1 MKHVLLLSDPPV
13 CQSETYCIR
22 LKLADSQNGKTRQSE
37 QCFSSRRVWRYSK
50 MLRSCE
56 CFSMEMQFWPR
67 QQLHRWSWWSE
78 VNKIVFEEILC
89 AQSLGICNFFLVQ
102 NCRSCQSGTL
112 NDFFLSIGM
121 YLSNKVSFSLEW
133 QSFKLVSKVRVDTVS
148 VGNCYD
154 SVDNR
159 WWWVWG
165 RFWTDGRRYDRRW

>member
-1 MKHVLLLSDPPV
+1 M
-13 CQSETYCIR
+13 
-22 LKLADSQNGKTRQSE
+22 
-37 QCFSSRRVWRYSK
+37 
-50 MLRSCE
+50 
-56 CFSMEMQFWPR
+56 
-67 QQLHRWSWWSE
+67 
-78 VNKIVFEEILC
+78 NKIVFEEILC
-89 AQSLGICNFFLVQ
+89 AQSLGICKYFLVQ

-159 WWWVWG
+159 W
-165 RFWTDGRRYDRRW
+165 

>member
-1 MKHVLLLSDPPV
+1 MFSFVWPPCVKH
-13 CQSETYCIR
+13 
-22 LKLADSQNGKTRQSE
+22 
-37 QCFSSRRVWRYSK
+37 
-50 MLRSCE
+50 
-56 CFSMEMQFWPR
+56 
-67 QQLHRWSWWSE
+67 
-78 VNKIVFEEILC
+78 IVFVWNWLTLKMGKQDKVNNVSRVEGCGDIQRCWDRANVSRWKCSFDRGNNFIGDHDDLRWTKS
-89 AQSLGICNFFLVQ
+89 SLKKFFVLKVWGFVIFFLVQ

-112 NDFFLSIGM
+112 NVFFSSKGM
-121 YLSNKVSFSLEW
+121 YLRNKVSFSLEW